1 MSFLPAPAQGGSQ
14 EDADARASEER
25 RDAMSGSAV
34 RRAVRL
40 AGSAGRQWT
49 IGLLGAVS
57 AVSTTSLVIVAGL
70 IFDLLLKRDDQAEA
84 TLNRLTE
91 TWSLRP
97 LADSP
102 WLATYDTSL
111 LALIGLLFLLGV
123 LEAALLLVLHR
134 IAESGGLR
142 VMARLQSAIGRHA
155 TRLGM
160 RTARE
165 VPPSKA
171 GALLTE
177 VCDQVRNEIAARWK
191 IVPRTVVLL
200 PLLLAVGLAMDFFL
214 ALYALL
220 LWVFAGWVYRL
231 YRGWLDHRIA
241 ACREL
246 VEHRREVLRDR
257 VQTELTVAMC
267 HPETEPRADFEELA
281 QRFRQPLQ
289 QAAFWEATR
298 IPALVLLI
306 SLCVGLLA
314 LVVGLSSD
322 ANMTRVLLLA
332 LIYARGYMPARR
344 LLQVWSEAGRGE
356 QAAAEIFAF
365 LDQTPAIVENDAARN
380 LERPARSIRFEQV
393 SMGQGGDAALE
404 SVTLDVPAG
413 AQVALVDERTETL
426 LLLTDLLLRV
436 CDPDSGRVLIDDV
449 DLREFSLSSVREQ
462 MAFVPRH
469 GQLLTGTIADN
480 LRCGRPGIMLDH
492 LEQVAASCR
501 VLDFIQQ
508 SSHGFHT
515 TIGPLGRNPGPEIAF
530 RLGLARA
537 LAGEPSVIVIEE
549 PHEPRDND
557 ARHQLD
563 LAMAAAT
570 AGRTSIVIASRLSTL
585 RTASR
590 VLVFHQGQLHGQGEH
605 TELLKQDALYRHLN
619 YLWFNP
625 FTEREDGSHT
635 GG

>member
-1 MSFLPAPAQGGSQ
+1 MSC
-14 EDADARASEER
+14 
-25 RDAMSGSAV
+25 SAV
-34 RRAVRL
+34 RRASSL
-40 AGSAGRQWT
+40 AGPAGRPWAVYPLS
-49 IGLLGAVS
+49 GLS
-57 AVSTTSLVIVAGL
+57 AISTTLLIIVAGL
-70 IFDLLLKRDDQAEA
+70 ICDLLMKRDDQIEA
-84 TLNRLTE
+84 TLNRLFE
-91 TWSLRP
+91 SFSLRGWP
-97 LADSP
+97 IRLGWIP
-102 WLATYDTSL
+102 TTTSL
-111 LALIGLLFLLGV
+111 LMLIGLLLVLGV
-123 LEAALLLVLHR
+123 IEAALLLAQHR
-134 IAESGGLR
+134 IAESARLR
-142 VMARLQSAIGRHA
+142 VMARLQTDRATCC

-160 RTARE
+160 RAARE

-177 VCDQVRNEIAARWK
+177 VCDQVRARSLSAGGSCRAPCAAAL
-191 IVPRTVVLL
+191 VVGGRLGD
-200 PLLLAVGLAMDFFL
+200 GLFL

-220 LWVFAGWVYRL
+220 LCVFAGWVYRL
-231 YRGWLDHRIA
+231 YRGWLEHRIA

-281 QRFRQPLQ
+281 QRFRQPLR

-306 SLCVGLLA
+306 SSCVGLLA

-344 LLQVWSEAGRGE
+344 LLQVWCDAGRGE

-380 LERPARSIRFEQV
+380 LDRPARSIRFEQV
-393 SMGQGGDAALE
+393 SLGQGGDAALE

-449 DLREFSLSSVREQ
+449 DLREFSLSSVRQQ

-625 FTEREDGSHT
+625 FTERDDGSHT